1 MEKEVLQLIGKNIRH
16 FRTLKGFS
24 QQELEFSAKINNNY
38 LTDIEKGSRDIK
50 ISTLCKI
57 ANALNVDI
65 YELLIKR
72 DNYESK
78 KRIDNK
84 VKGEINYK

>member
-1 MEKEVLQLIGKNIRH
+1 MEKEILQLIGKNIRH

-24 QQELEFSAKINNNY
+24 QQELEFNAKINNNC

-65 YELLIKR
+65 YELLTKR

-84 VKGEINYK
+84 VK

>member
-1 MEKEVLQLIGKNIRH
+1 MKRKIDECLMEESKRIVDILVNI
-16 FRTLKGFS
+16 
-24 QQELEFSAKINNNY
+24 Y
-38 LTDIEKGSRDIK
+38 EKGSRDIK

>member
-24 QQELEFSAKINNNY
+24 QQELEFNAKINNNY

-84 VKGEINYK
+84 VKGEINSK

>member
-1 MEKEVLQLIGKNIRH
+1 MEKEILQLIGKNIRH

-24 QQELEFSAKINNNY
+24 QQELEFNAKINNNY

-65 YELLIKR
+65 YELLTKR

-84 VKGEINYK
+84 VK

>member
-24 QQELEFSAKINNNY
+24 QQELEFNAKINNNY

-78 KRIDNK
+78 KRIDIK
-84 VKGEINYK
+84 LKGEINSK

>member
-1 MEKEVLQLIGKNIRH
+1 MEKEVLQLIRKNIRH

-24 QQELEFSAKINNNY
+24 QQELEFNAKINNNY

-84 VKGEINYK
+84 VKGEINSK